1 MTLSLYQ
8 IDAFAKSLFKG
19 NPAAVIPL
27 EQWIDDNLMQQ
38 IAMEN
43 NLAETVFFVPMKND
57 QGNKD
62 VAADYHIRWFTP
74 TLEIDLCGHATLASA
89 FVLYSELGFDKTSV
103 RFMSKS
109 GLLEVTKNGSTYE
122 MDFPSWKPQKQH
134 DYPENLAQILGIKE
148 ILGVCKYRDLLVEV
162 ATEAELLA
170 ANPDFTALKKIRE
183 MIILTAPG
191 TKADFVSRFFAPGA
205 GVDED
210 PVTGSAHSQLIPFWS
225 DKLGKADLTAQQL
238 SHRGGDLICKQL
250 NQERVMMA
258 GECVFYMKGTISL

>member
-1 MTLSLYQ
+1 MTLTLFQ

-27 EQWIDDNLMQQ
+27 EQWITDELMQQ

-43 NLAETVFFVPMKND
+43 NLAETVFFVPIKAD
-57 QGNKD
+57 QSNNETL
-62 VAADYHIRWFTP
+62 ADYHIRWFTP
-74 TLEIDLCGHATLASA
+74 SFEIDLCGHATLASA
-89 FVLYSELGFDKTSV
+89 FVLYTQLGFDKPSV

-109 GLLEVTKNGSTYE
+109 GILEVAKNGSAYE
-122 MDFPSWKPQKQH
+122 MDFPSWKPQKQA
-134 DYPENLAQILGIKE
+134 DYPENLSQILGIKE
-148 ILGVCKYRDLLVEV
+148 IVGVYKFRDLLVEV

-170 ANPDFTALKKIRE
+170 AKPDFTALKKIPE

-191 TKADFVSRFFAPGA
+191 TQADFVSRFFAPGA

-225 DKLGKADLTAQQL
+225 DKLGKTDLTAQQL

-250 NQERVMMA
+250 NEKRVMMA
-258 GECVFYMKGTISL
+258 GECVFYMKGSISL